1 MSTTLFFRL
10 SLSLLLSLSPSLLP
24 LPSLSPSLS
33 LPPSLPPHL
42 LPQESSMTEKDWFTK
57 LKTALRVLYDI
68 DYEKLAFQKLWGIQL
83 LILVKPEH
91 HKKITHLQYSQ
102 VRTGIGNAL
111 GER

>member
-1 MSTTLFFRL
+1 
-10 SLSLLLSLSPSLLP
+10 
-24 LPSLSPSLS
+24 
-33 LPPSLPPHL
+33 
-42 LPQESSMTEKDWFTK
+42 MTEKDWFTK

-111 GER
+111 GKCCAPYLHCTEVRRTLLK